1 LRPISSPARKT
12 AFIVI
17 VHRQPSQPDLIR
29 ARAPRR
35 RERMRDAR
43 GRAHADGV
51 VTEIAWSR

>member
-1 LRPISSPARKT
+1 
-12 AFIVI
+12 
-17 VHRQPSQPDLIR
+17 LIR